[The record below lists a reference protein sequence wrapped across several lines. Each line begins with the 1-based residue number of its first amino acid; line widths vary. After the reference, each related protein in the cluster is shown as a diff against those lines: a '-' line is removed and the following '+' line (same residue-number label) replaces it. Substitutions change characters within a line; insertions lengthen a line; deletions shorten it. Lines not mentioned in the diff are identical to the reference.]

1 MTCSSKDRDALLRS
15 IRVMLSRTPKERS
28 NVLDLVT
35 IEFAAE
41 YLHVS
46 TRTVRNYIADGL
58 IEAKHIGPRMI
69 RIDYEI
75 LRTFGRPIHKRRF

>member
-1 MTCSSKDRDALLRS
+1 M
-15 IRVMLSRTPKERS
+15 MLSRTPKERS
-28 NVLDLVT
+28 NVSDLVT